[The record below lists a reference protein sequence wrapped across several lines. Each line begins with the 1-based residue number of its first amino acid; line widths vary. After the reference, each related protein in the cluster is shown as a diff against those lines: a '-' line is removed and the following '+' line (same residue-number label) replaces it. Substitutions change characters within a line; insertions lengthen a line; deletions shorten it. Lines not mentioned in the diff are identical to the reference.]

1 MLDDKIQTIKG
12 EIANFKPKSL
22 DELEEFR
29 IQYLGKKGK
38 ITALF
43 QEFKEV
49 PPEDKKAYGQAINE
63 LKKEAQNLVDH
74 YKEKLEDEAIAGGDR
89 EMDLTLDPA
98 PLPLGARHPVNIT
111 IREIN
116 QIFIKIGFS
125 VSNGAEVVDDW
136 HNFTALNIP
145 QNHPARDMQDTFFVS
160 EDQEWVLRTHTSSV
174 QIHVMENQKP
184 PIRTIAPG
192 RTFRRD
198 SDATHS
204 PFFHQVE
211 GLYVDEGVSFADL
224 KQTLYYFVRQ
234 LFGYDTKVRFR
245 PSYFPFTEPSAEM
258 DIGWEKENGETD
270 WMEVLG
276 CGMVDPNVFEMCGL
290 DASKYTG
297 FAFGIGIERIAML
310 KYQIPDIRTFF
321 ENDVRF
327 LEQFKSL

>member
-1 MLDDKIQTIKG
+1 MLDEKIQEIKS
-12 EIANFKPKSL
+12 EIAGFQPNNLK
-22 DELEEFR
+22 ELEEFR

-38 ITALF
+38 ITSLF
-43 QEFKEV
+43 QEFKQI
-49 PPEDKKAYGQAINE
+49 PEGDKKVYGQSINE
-63 LKKEAQNLVDH
+63 LKKEAQAVIDK
-74 YKEKLEDEAIAGGDR
+74 YRETLEEQSMAGGENR
-89 EMDLTLDPA
+89 KDLTLDPA
-98 PLPLGARHPVNIT
+98 PVPLGARHPVSLI
-111 IREIN
+111 IQQIN
-116 QIFIKIGFS
+116 DIFTKIGFS
-125 VSNGAEVVDDW
+125 VSDGAEIVDDW

-160 EDQEWVLRTHTSSV
+160 ESQDWVLRTHTSSV
-174 QIHVMENQKP
+174 QINVMEQYKP

-211 GLYVDEGVSFADL
+211 GLYVDEEVSMVDL

-234 LFGYDTKVRFR
+234 LFGDETRVRFR

-258 DIGWEKENGETD
+258 DIGWEKDGQID
-270 WMEVLG
+270 WMEILG
-276 CGMVDPNVFEMCGL
+276 CGMVDPNVFDMCGI
-290 DASKYTG
+290 DAKKNTG

-321 ENDVRF
+321 DNDVRF
-327 LEQFKSL
+327 LEQFKGL